1 MRSTKNF
8 ISLIELNLLLRD
20 AELFFLGFLNM
31 KKMHELLADKST
43 DETNQRIS
51 EITESI
57 INYTRKINDLDIEYE
72 KAVHANNVILRQAE
86 IKYQEPLFNIK
97 QEIDK
102 RTKKSVE
109 TYTPTYKPIDI
120 DIIQSIK
127 QDAMDN
133 REKLLNIQYNFMIKN
148 ARTVRLQYLR
158 NKTLLF
164 IDTMELHNMHSEI
177 NEIEVLISRT
187 MEKIQRYKQT
197 FPEDQ
202 QNDIYT
208 KTLKDSIE
216 FEEKYVSILMVPY
229 STS

>member
-1 MRSTKNF
+1 MKSAKNY

-51 EITESI
+51 EITGSI

-72 KAVHANNVILRQAE
+72 KIVHMNNVILRQAE
-86 IKYQEPLFNIK
+86 IKFQEPLFNIK

-109 TYTPTYKPIDI
+109 TYTPAYKSIDI

-148 ARTVRLQYLR
+148 AHTVRLQYLR

-164 IDTMELHNMHSEI
+164 IDAIEINGIHAEI
-177 NEIEVLISRT
+177 NEIETLNSRT

-197 FPEDQ
+197 FSEDL
-202 QNDIYT
+202 QNNIYT
-208 KTLKDSIE
+208 KALKDSIE
-216 FEEKYVSILMVPY
+216 FIERYVSILMALD
-229 STS
+229 